1 MKNLS
6 ALAVAGFVGLTFMAT
21 NAHAIMIPGGTNPFT
36 ITFDGNVGG
45 VVQPDLS
52 AEATF
57 TFLGVTTNGGTAYNF
72 SVDVTNTTNQN
83 GATTTWEQSRVSLIG
98 FDVDPDPDGG
108 SATGPIFNSVVLGG
122 SLPNGFGPIDVC
134 VKGGGGPTC
143 QGGGG
148 AGLQIGDTSSFTL
161 ALLFN
166 DDPGSIELTN
176 FGVRYQSLNSQE
188 LGIRGGSG
196 TGMGGPPDE
205 VPEPASLTLFGI
217 GLAGLGF
224 AATRRRRQK
233 LMLAAS

>member
-1 MKNLS
+1 MKKLS
-6 ALAVAGFVGLTFMAT
+6 ALAIAGFVGLTFMAT

-57 TFLGVTTNGGTAYNF
+57 TFTGVTTNGSTAYNF
-72 SVDVTNTTNQN
+72 TVDVTNTTNQN
-83 GATTTWEQSRVSLIG
+83 GTTTTWEQSRVSVIG
-98 FDVDPDPDGG
+98 FDVNPDPDGG
-108 SATGPIFNSVVLGG
+108 SATGPIFNTFVLGG
-122 SLPNGFGPIDVC
+122 SLPNGFGPIDLC
-134 VKGGGGPTC
+134 VKAGGGPNNC

-161 ALLFN
+161 SLLFN

-176 FGVRYQSLNSQE
+176 FGVRYQSLNSQA

-196 TGMGGPPDE
+196 TGGGSEDPDPPQ
-205 VPEPASLTLFGI
+205 VPEPASLTLLGI

-233 LMLAAS
+233 VA